1 MKTICGANANM
12 QGYDCCYAL
21 VDQFFTREF
30 LNTCSWTGG
39 SRSPDMKKTAF
50 KTYKRAI
57 HIFYELVHLAD
68 PTFSEINTEKFFH
81 SVLRNSRQR
90 ALHGAS
96 DRPKR
101 TSKMRRRLGAANS
114 YHHDHQEYTQAF
126 LPSDTVYSIDEFS
139 EEEQLSGE
147 NIEDT
152 KVGLLDM
159 ADDNKTDLLGISD
172 AYGGLVP
179 TAPEE
184 DEQQP
189 APNFSWIAG
198 DGFANQY

>member
-1 MKTICGANANM
+1 M

-50 KTYKRAI
+50 KTYKRTNN
-57 HIFYELVHLAD
+57 IFYELVRLAD

-114 YHHDHQEYTQAF
+114 YHHDHQEYTQAY
-126 LPSDTVYSIDEFS
+126 LAGDTVYSIDEFS

-147 NIEDT
+147 NMEEDT

-159 ADDNKTDLLGISD
+159 ADDSKSGLLSIS
-172 AYGGLVP
+172 
-179 TAPEE
+179 
-184 DEQQP
+184 
-189 APNFSWIAG
+189 
-198 DGFANQY
+198 